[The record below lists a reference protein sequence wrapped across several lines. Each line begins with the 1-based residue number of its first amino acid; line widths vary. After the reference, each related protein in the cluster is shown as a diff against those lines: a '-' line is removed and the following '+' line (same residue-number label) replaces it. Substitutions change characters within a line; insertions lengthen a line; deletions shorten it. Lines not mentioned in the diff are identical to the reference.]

1 MICKHTRSKHI
12 INLLSDMNLTSSYDK
27 ILKIET
33 NFAEAI
39 VKNLEDSDG
48 VYVPPSIQ
56 KECPIFPVD
65 NCDFQNDTPDGIHE
79 FHGTV
84 QIVYQ
89 NSTNPIETKTLKI
102 ELNQSRTVDLNPFPA
117 K

>member
-1 MICKHTRSKHI
+1 
-12 INLLSDMNLTSSYDK
+12 MNLTINYDK

-33 NFAEAI
+33 NIAEAI
-39 VKNLEDSDG
+39 VKKKMEDSDG

-56 KECPIFPVD
+56 KEYPIYFGVD
-65 NCDFQNDTPDGIHE
+65 NCDFQKDTPDGKHE

-89 NSTNPIETKTLKI
+89 NSTNLLKSKSLKI
-102 ELNQSRTVDLNPFPA
+102 ERNQNKAADLNLFPA
-117 K
+117 KEIIPKLLPLKHN